1 MIHAET
7 SIKSPCGGGN
17 RRQGEQ
23 VISGTPSRSG
33 KTGRAAHGSYSTRKG
48 KVLQMYTAKEIKEM
62 ELQYNIK
69 WMKPADDEEM
79 AFQELERVGDFL
91 NGLRLAF
98 YSSGYNDSLVIEAC
112 RKAVNDINAA
122 CDKFISTI
130 RQEDPEDQDSP
141 DQQAND

>member
-1 MIHAET
+1 
-7 SIKSPCGGGN
+7 
-17 RRQGEQ
+17 
-23 VISGTPSRSG
+23 
-33 KTGRAAHGSYSTRKG
+33 
-48 KVLQMYTAKEIKEM
+48 MYTEKEIKEM

-91 NGLRLAF
+91 NGLRPAF
-98 YSSGYNDSLVIEAC
+98 YNSGYNDSLVIEGC

-141 DQQAND
+141 DQQANDKNVEPPKRQTLDNTDPEDQEGGEA

>member
-1 MIHAET
+1 
-7 SIKSPCGGGN
+7 
-17 RRQGEQ
+17 
-23 VISGTPSRSG
+23 
-33 KTGRAAHGSYSTRKG
+33 
-48 KVLQMYTAKEIKEM
+48 MYTAKEMKEM

-91 NGLRLAF
+91 NGLRDAF
-98 YSSGYNDSLVIEAC
+98 YNSGYNDNLVIGAC